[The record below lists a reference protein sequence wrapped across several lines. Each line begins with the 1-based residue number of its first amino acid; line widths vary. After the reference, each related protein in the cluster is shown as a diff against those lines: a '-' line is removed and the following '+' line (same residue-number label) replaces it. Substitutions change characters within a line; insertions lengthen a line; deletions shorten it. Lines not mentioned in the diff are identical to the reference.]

1 MYFYFQLY
9 FSSFKSGSLKE
20 ARTFPQAS
28 HIRPGT
34 CPVRTPPHTYWT
46 RLRSVQYFFFY
57 FFEFRTRLD
66 TCRTGSCWTR
76 WGKNRNFFYK
86 RAVFAKRES
95 GLGFMFRL
103 RLPKRSVSRE
113 RTQFD

>member
-46 RLRSVQYFFFY
+46 RLRSVQYFFFI
-57 FFEFRTRLD
+57 FLNFGHGWTRVGQALLD
-66 TCRTGSCWTR
+66 TVGQKS
-76 WGKNRNFFYK
+76 
-86 RAVFAKRES
+86 
-95 GLGFMFRL
+95 
-103 RLPKRSVSRE
+103 
-113 RTQFD
+113 